1 MRWQFVLVGLTAP
14 PEDLRMPARVELW
27 NWMPLSEQASLK
39 LTTARDTTELVVG
52 VSELRLGIGD
62 FHSRKYVLHQLGE
75 NDQQLW
81 RHKFNYA
88 NALMVKPI
96 AAKILDVS
104 LNEDQ
109 SVTQEVATIGFRA
122 TTLAGT
128 EYSFE
133 VDKDASIDELWKQAI
148 DCVPNLTA
156 PERAR
161 SKVVAHGKTLR
172 RWGYV
177 RNIFLKPKK

>member
-14 PEDLRMPARVELW
+14 PEDLRMPSTVRPQD
-27 NWMPLSEQASLK
+27 WMAFSEQANQK
-39 LTTARDTTELVVG
+39 LTTARHTTELVVG
-52 VSELRLGIGD
+52 VSELRLGIGELN
-62 FHSRKYVLHQLGE
+62 SRKYVLQELGE
-75 NDQQLW
+75 NNQQLW

-88 NALMVKPI
+88 NALMVRPI

-104 LNEDQ
+104 LSEDQ
-109 SVTQEVATIGFRA
+109 PVTEEAATIGFRA
-122 TTLAGT
+122 TTLAGA

-156 PERAR
+156 PEKAG
-161 SKVVAHGKTLR
+161 SKVVGYGKTLR